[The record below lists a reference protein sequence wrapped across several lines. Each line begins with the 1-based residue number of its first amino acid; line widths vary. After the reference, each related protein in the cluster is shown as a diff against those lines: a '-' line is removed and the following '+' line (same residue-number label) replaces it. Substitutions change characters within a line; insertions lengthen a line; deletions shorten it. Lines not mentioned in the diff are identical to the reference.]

1 MHFTKNIF
9 GDKYFALDKR
19 TITDFFHAHAYLV
32 ILGTTKISHG
42 KEDMELPMFDLAAI
56 ANATD
61 NFSNNKKLGEG
72 GFGPV
77 YKVNNNINR
86 IAIFFIF

>member
-1 MHFTKNIF
+1 MPFMKNI
-9 GDKYFALDKR
+9 R
-19 TITDFFHAHAYLV
+19 FFHAHASFV
-32 ILGTTKISHG
+32 ILGTTKVSHG

-61 NFSNNKKLGEG
+61 NFSNNMKLGEG

-77 YKVNNNINR
+77 YKVNNNIN
-86 IAIFFIF
+86 